1 MKVLVRAI
9 AVVALGTGIGQLA
22 YEGSALRDVRDVER
36 AFANGDGLRA
46 ELDRQVLLDALKSHD
61 PGQMANVVV
70 QQMNHVPFDQLL
82 LSVKA
87 HAAFLSGAD
96 NLPISVKL
104 FDRARAIAPSDRR
117 VDALRT
123 SWQARL
129 HGMPLL
135 RSQSAE

>member
-1 MKVLVRAI
+1 M
-9 AVVALGTGIGQLA
+9 ALGTGIGQLA

-46 ELDRQVLLDALKSHD
+46 ELKRQKLSDALKSHD
-61 PGQMANVVV
+61 PGQMSEFVDRRLSDE
-70 QQMNHVPFDQLL
+70 PFDPFL
-82 LSVKA
+82 LSIKA

-96 NLPISVKL
+96 NLPISAKL
-104 FDRARAIAPSDRR
+104 FDQARAIAPSDRR
-117 VDALRT
+117 VDALRS